1 MVNVDLNFMLP
12 FLTSRPRSLTR
23 AFFCI
28 RPPR

>member
-12 FLTSRPRSLTR
+12 FPTALPRSLTR